1 MAERIIY
8 PVMAAMTMVGVLLG
22 ICDLGPSDPTLPRS
36 KKRANRPIKPAE
48 TNTHA
53 YETQAHAW

>member
-22 ICDLGPSDPTLPRS
+22 ICDLEPSGPVLPRS
-36 KKRANRPIKPAE
+36 KKRGDRRTKPA
-48 TNTHA
+48 
-53 YETQAHAW
+53 

>member
-8 PVMAAMTMVGVLLG
+8 PVMAAMTMVGVFFG
-22 ICDLGPSDPTLPRS
+22 ICDLEPSGPVLPRN
-36 KKRANRPIKPAE
+36 KKRGSRRTKPVE

-53 YETQAHAW
+53 YDTQAHAW